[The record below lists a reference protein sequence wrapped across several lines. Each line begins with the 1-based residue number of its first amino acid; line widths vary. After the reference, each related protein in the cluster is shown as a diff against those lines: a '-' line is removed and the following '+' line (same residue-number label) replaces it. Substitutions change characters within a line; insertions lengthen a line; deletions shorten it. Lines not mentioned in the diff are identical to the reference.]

1 MAEKKKYTEQE
12 ISLRGVTNQPID
24 PARGDTPQARSIQAL
39 RGIDESVG
47 IYYREADR
55 KLTEG
60 AKNLATNTGGFLRD
74 SAVTAAATGA
84 LDRNRDLPSAGF
96 NPAPSGPQIT
106 PLTQP
111 KPPQAPA
118 PASQAPGSATPR
130 PLSTPA
136 TAGAAGVS
144 TPQQDVQGS
153 MARANNVE
161 QLRKMGLTNAQIN
174 MPAVG
179 GGDQGRLAAIRG
191 GSNGFVNL
199 GNYGQEGQGN
209 IYGRSSAP
217 GGRMDTFVGAGPNA
231 GVAGQNAQG
240 QVVTGGQVYNPSG
253 YDPSNPYAGVLRENR
268 AAPARAGAGPTAG
281 VAGQNAQGQ
290 VVTGGQVY
298 NPSGYDPSN
307 PYAGVLREN
316 RVAPARAGNPQFPGT
331 AGLRQSELRKINAQA
346 NRAFNQALE
355 SGMNTKAATRIAEN
369 IRAGGGLMVDQDKN
383 DASRY
388 SSDQSLEATQYASDS
403 SLAGQALR
411 EQGAMTRAQQ
421 RQMADQQ
428 KAQFEMFA
436 DQFVGPD
443 GKRDKARLSR
453 VVQNS
458 GGLGRFMNASP
469 EVQQKLMTRGNALAQ
484 LVDNAN
490 KITAKDGTVY
500 STFEALS
507 GGAKIPGSD
516 ATIMDAIRS
525 GNISLLDAIS
535 GADKLELGD
544 GTLVNKDDF
553 FGDFDEGTLVGMSP
567 EDRRD
572 MIEWIDGRG
581 E

>member
-136 TAGAAGVS
+136 TAGAAGES

-161 QLRKMGLTNAQIN
+161 QLRKMGLTNAQMN

-179 GGDQGRLAAIRG
+179 GGDQGRRAAIRG

-268 AAPARAGAGPTAG
+268 
-281 VAGQNAQGQ
+281 
-290 VVTGGQVY
+290 
-298 NPSGYDPSN
+298 
-307 PYAGVLREN
+307 
-316 RVAPARAGNPQFPGT
+316 VAPARAGNRQFPGT
-331 AGLRQSELRKINAQA
+331 AGLRQSELRNINAQA

-525 GNISLLDAIS
+525 GNISLLDAVR

-544 GTLVNKDDF
+544 GTLIDKDDF

>member
-1 MAEKKKYTEQE
+1 MAEKKKFTDQE
-12 ISLRGVTNQPID
+12 ISLRGVTGQPID
-24 PARGDTPQARSIQAL
+24 PTRGDTPQARTMNAL

-55 KLTEG
+55 KLTQG
-60 AKNLATNTGGFLRD
+60 AKNLVNNVGGFLRD

-84 LDRNRDLPSAGF
+84 YDRNRDLPNAGF
-96 NPAPSGPQIT
+96 APAPSGPQIT
-106 PLTQP
+106 PLTEP
-111 KPPQAPA
+111 KPPQAPS
-118 PASQAPGSATPR
+118 PASQAPGDATP
-130 PLSTPA
+130 PPTSTPA
-136 TAGAAGVS
+136 TAPAGGS

-153 MARANNVE
+153 VARANNVE
-161 QLRKMGLTNAQIN
+161 QLRKMGLTNAQMN

-179 GGDQGRLAAIRG
+179 GDQQGRRAVIQG

-209 IYGRSSAP
+209 IYGRSSTP

-231 GVAGQNAQG
+231 GAAGQNEQG

-253 YDPSNPYAGVLRENR
+253 YDPSNPYAGALR
-268 AAPARAGAGPTAG
+268 
-281 VAGQNAQGQ
+281 Q
-290 VVTGGQVY
+290 
-298 NPSGYDPSN
+298 S
-307 PYAGVLREN
+307 
-316 RVAPARAGNPQFPGT
+316 RVAPARAGNRQFPGN
-331 AGLRQSELRKINAQA
+331 AGLRQSELRNINSQA

-369 IRAGGGLMVDQDKN
+369 IRAGGGLLVDQDKN
-383 DASRY
+383 AAQRYGSDNILDASKY
-388 SSDQSLEATQYASDS
+388 SSDMSF
-403 SLAGQALR
+403 AGQALR

-443 GKRDKARLSR
+443 GKRDKARLAR

-458 GGLGRFMNASP
+458 GGLSRFMNASP

-490 KITAKDGTVY
+490 QITAKDGTIY

-516 ATIMDAIRS
+516 VTIIDAIRS
-525 GNISLLDAIS
+525 GNLTLLDAIS

-544 GTLVNKDDF
+544 GTLINKDDF